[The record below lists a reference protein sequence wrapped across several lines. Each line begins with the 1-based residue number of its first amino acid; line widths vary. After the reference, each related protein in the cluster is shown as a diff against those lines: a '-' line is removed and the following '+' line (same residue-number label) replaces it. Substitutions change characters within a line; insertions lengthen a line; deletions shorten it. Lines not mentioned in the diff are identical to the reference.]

1 MPNYLFRPDRGPV
14 ERFDAVSDAAAR
26 DYVKELLL
34 DEGADEGDGGGLYRT
49 DDGGRGDEEYLGEA
63 RLGVQGHRLDRDRLS
78 IVIDQGPCAPWKADE
93 GRLHAGGPDALFAGK
108 EQVIDEVFEALERVM
123 PKVA

>member
-34 DEGADEGDGGGLYRT
+34 DEGAEEGDGGGLYRT
-49 DDGGRGDEEYLGEA
+49 DEGGRGDEEYLGDA
-63 RLGVQGHRLDRDRLS
+63 RLGAEPDEPGYEGYVPCYWRQGHPVD
-78 IVIDQGPCAPWKADE
+78 
-93 GRLHAGGPDALFAGK
+93 
-108 EQVIDEVFEALERVM
+108 
-123 PKVA
+123 